1 MKKIFIDSEFITLT
15 QFLKIE
21 GFIGSG
27 GEAKHFLM
35 DNGVVLNGELENRR
49 GKKLYNNDIV
59 QLFDKKYLI
68 VNET

>member
-27 GEAKHFLM
+27 GEAKHFLI
-35 DNGVVLNGELENRR
+35 DNHIVLNDEEENRR
-49 GKKLYNNDIV
+49 GKKLYNNDV
-59 QLFDKKYLI
+59 VELFDEKYLI
-68 VNET
+68 VNEN